1 MSAAPL
7 GAVAHVSP
15 SALAHNLRRVRE
27 LAPNSRVLA
36 VIKADA
42 YGHGL
47 LTAARALADAD
58 GFAVARLDEAERIR
72 AAGLRQRVLLL
83 PGVDR
88 PEDLLFAARLGLDL
102 AVHHESQVRLVEQ
115 APPGTRVCLWLKVDS
130 GMHRLGFAPGQVASA
145 HARLTRSGVSPEPV
159 RVMTHLAD
167 ADDRARDTTPRQVT
181 AFRDCTAGLGVQA
194 SIANSAGVLA
204 WPRTHGDWVRP
215 GIMLYGVSPFPGESG
230 ADAGLRPAM
239 RLATRLIA
247 VNRIPA
253 GGAVGYGGTFVAP
266 ADMDVG
272 AAAVGYA
279 DGFPRHAPDGAS
291 VLLAGRPAPVA
302 GRVSM
307 DTVTLDLRGHPDARP
322 GDEVTLWGS
331 GLPVERLAEAAGT
344 IGYELLCRV
353 GSRVPRVIE

>member
-7 GAVAHVSP
+7 GAVAYVSP

-27 LAPNSRVLA
+27 LAPDSRVLA

-72 AAGLRQRVLLL
+72 AAGLRQRGLLL

-88 PEDLLFAARLGLDL
+88 AEDLLFAARLGLDL
-102 AVHHESQVRLVEQ
+102 TVHHESQARLVEQ
-115 APPGTRVCLWLKVDS
+115 APPGVRVCLWLKVDS
-130 GMHRLGFAPGQVASA
+130 GMHRLGFAPRQVASV

-167 ADDRARDTTPRQVT
+167 ADDRTRDTTPRQVA
-181 AFRDCTAGLGVQA
+181 AFRNCTAGLGVQA

-266 ADMDVG
+266 ADMTVG
-272 AAAVGYA
+272 AAAAGYA
-279 DGFPRHAPDGAS
+279 DGFPRHAPDG
-291 VLLAGRPAPVA
+291 VPLLLAGRPAPIA

-322 GDEVTLWGS
+322 GDDVTLWGP